1 MIKET
6 FDFKRILLGKNYD
19 ELNPIK
25 NILMAKKDEYYMDQK
40 SDYLD
45 PNDKWLCRGHIENYL
60 EVDKIF
66 KIAFKD
72 IPKDYTKFDIMNSF
86 WITYKQ
92 LLQLSYPM
100 YFCPEGSLSS
110 DFPLVPPKKEIKTLK
125 FDFRSYPPFDSSEYE
140 TIHKKHVEYFR
151 KYYSD
156 LKVYPGMTWV
166 QFLIDNFDK
175 FSKVHELSELN
186 RYAVLT
192 HTIGN
197 IALVGDLKVYP
208 GMTWVQFLIDNF
220 DKFSKVHELSELNR
234 YAVLTHTI
242 GNIALVG
249 KGHNSKRSKYLYD
262 YWDLY
267 LKKYVKDTLSFNE
280 WKNFVDQQLLN
291 EYVNKD
297 YEILPFWENRKISDF
312 KDESEILPDT
322 LSFNEWKNFVDQQL
336 LNEYVN
342 KDYEILPFWENRKIS
357 DFKDE
362 SEILPSEILP
372 KEEAAI
378 IQFLNKVNS
387 YIEKRS
393 ERIMNQFNDSKEVI

>member
-1 MIKET
+1 MVILDKKRKDCICMIKET

-125 FDFRSYPPFDSSEYE
+125 FDFRSYPPFDSSKYE

-197 IALVGDLKVYP
+197 IALVG
-208 GMTWVQFLIDNF
+208 
-220 DKFSKVHELSELNR
+220 
-234 YAVLTHTI
+234 
-242 GNIALVG
+242 
-249 KGHNSKRSKYLYD
+249 KGHNSKRSEYLYD

-312 KDESEILPDT
+312 KDESEILP
-322 LSFNEWKNFVDQQL
+322 
-336 LNEYVN
+336 
-342 KDYEILPFWENRKIS
+342 
-357 DFKDE
+357 
-362 SEILPSEILP
+362 
-372 KEEAAI
+372 KEEADI

>member
-40 SDYLD
+40 SDY
-45 PNDKWLCRGHIENYL
+45 PKDKWLCRGHIENYL
-60 EVDKIF
+60 EVKKIF
-66 KIAFKD
+66 EVVFKD
-72 IPKDYTKFDIMNSF
+72 RPKGYTEFDIMNSF

-100 YFCPEGSLSS
+100 YFCPEGSLSN
-110 DFPLVPPKKEIKTLK
+110 DLPLALPKPPQKSTKTLK
-125 FDFRSYPPFDSSEYE
+125 SDFLSYPPFVSGKYE
-140 TIHKKHVEYFR
+140 IIHEKYI
-151 KYYSD
+151 KYY
-156 LKVYPGMTWV
+156 KE
-166 QFLIDNFDK
+166 NF
-175 FSKVHELSELN
+175 S
-186 RYAVLT
+186 
-192 HTIGN
+192 
-197 IALVGDLKVYP
+197 DLKVYP

-249 KGHNSKRSKYLYD
+249 KGHNPERAEYLYD

-280 WKNFVDQQLLN
+280 WKNFVNQQLLN

-312 KDESEILPDT
+312 KDESEILP
-322 LSFNEWKNFVDQQL
+322 
-336 LNEYVN
+336 
-342 KDYEILPFWENRKIS
+342 
-357 DFKDE
+357 
-362 SEILPSEILP
+362 
-372 KEEAAI
+372 KEEADI

-393 ERIMNQFNDSKEVI
+393 ERVMNQFNDSKEVI